1 MNNLK
6 FRAYIKSIQKIV
18 NVTEIDFNNK
28 MLTLNIATNKVYP
41 ETSYWWKETEL
52 AFSQVIIMQST
63 GLKDKNG
70 KEIFEG
76 DIVQY
81 LDGEYSFIGVVK
93 ISAFGIYAKN
103 KYDNYNFEDFADE
116 NTKEAD
122 VAVIGNIYENKELL
136 ENDR

>member
-6 FRAYIKSIQKIV
+6 FRAWDKKHKEMFEVIKIEYYPNIFYMAKEPAWFVIR
-18 NVTEIDFNNK
+18 TENEI
-28 MLTLNIATNKVYP
+28 
-41 ETSYWWKETEL
+41 EL
-52 AFSQVIIMQST
+52 MQLT

-81 LDGEYSFIGVVK
+81 LDGEYSFVGVVEN
-93 ISAFGIYAKN
+93 SAFGIYAKN
-103 KYDNYNFEDFADE
+103 KYDNYSFEDFADE

-122 VAVIGNIYENKELL
+122 VVVIGNIYENKELL
-136 ENDR
+136 ENE

>member
-6 FRAYIKSIQKIV
+6 FRAWDKLNREMLKVSV
-18 NVTEIDFNNK
+18 IDFVLEGIRVIEDDGSVFSMHFK
-28 MLTLNIATNKVYP
+28 DV
-41 ETSYWWKETEL
+41 EL
-52 AFSQVIIMQST
+52 MQST
-63 GLKDKNG
+63 ELFDKNG
-70 KEIFEG
+70 VEIFEG

-122 VAVIGNIYENKELL
+122 VAVIGNIYENKELK
-136 ENDR
+136 ENARIK

>member
-6 FRAYIKSIQKIV
+6 FRAWDKKLKLLR
-18 NVTEIDFNNK
+18 NVSYIDFERKK
-28 MLTLNIATNKVYP
+28 MIYHNGFV
-41 ETSYWWKETEL
+41 SYYANFEDAE
-52 AFSQVIIMQST
+52 IMQST

-122 VAVIGNIYENKELL
+122 VAVIGNIYENKELK
-136 ENDR
+136 ENARIK